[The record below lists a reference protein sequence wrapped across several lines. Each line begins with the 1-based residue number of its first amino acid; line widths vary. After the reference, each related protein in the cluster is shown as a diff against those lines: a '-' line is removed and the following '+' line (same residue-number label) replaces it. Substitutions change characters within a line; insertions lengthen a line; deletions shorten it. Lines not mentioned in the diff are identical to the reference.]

1 MRGWRV
7 VGFSYADKGELQ
19 PKGTRALRGWAGS
32 GAGGQCCL
40 RAETRGTGTSVS
52 CPSSPRASPGAD
64 VPPRPLSRQEAACFR
79 LMARD
84 EFTFE
89 EARIWTNMGQ
99 VLSGAGSAASAQ
111 NSGVVFFTGSL
122 QGYLYFSE
130 QHDATQTGQ
139 EPSPSHADFKGRKTS
154 SWAAGPCS
162 AGGPWAHRRCGVW
175 AGVPPWAGYLPHA
188 VAMGPSEAAHTPP
201 PPPPLAIITPVTG
214 ASPFLLGWVSLSGS
228 RNTWTLT
235 GCPGESSCGA
245 LIQPG

>member
-7 VGFSYADKGELQ
+7 VGLSYADKGELQ

-40 RAETRGTGTSVS
+40 HAETRGTGTSVS

-64 VPPRPLSRQEAACFR
+64 VPPPLYAALEPWSRQEAACFR
-79 LMARD
+79 LMARG

-89 EARIWTNMGQ
+89 EPRIWTNVGQ

-111 NSGVVFFTGSL
+111 NSGVFFFTGSL
-122 QGYLYFSE
+122 RGYLCFPK
-130 QHDATQTGQ
+130 QRDATQTGQ
-139 EPSPSHADFKGRKTS
+139 EPSPSHAAFKGRKTS

-162 AGGPWAHRRCGVW
+162 AGGPRAHRRCGVW

-188 VAMGPSEAAHTPP
+188 VAMGPSEAA
-201 PPPPLAIITPVTG
+201 PPPL
-214 ASPFLLGWVSLSGS
+214 SLH
-228 RNTWTLT
+228 
-235 GCPGESSCGA
+235 
-245 LIQPG
+245 Q

>member
-1 MRGWRV
+1 MATQLGIVALSGEVEGDVVPLPPRALIPLCLLSLSPPRSYFERHDVQLWHVLEGDAQMRGWRV

-122 QGYLYFSE
+122 QGYLYFS
-130 QHDATQTGQ
+130 
-139 EPSPSHADFKGRKTS
+139 
-154 SWAAGPCS
+154 
-162 AGGPWAHRRCGVW
+162 
-175 AGVPPWAGYLPHA
+175 
-188 VAMGPSEAAHTPP
+188 
-201 PPPPLAIITPVTG
+201 
-214 ASPFLLGWVSLSGS
+214 
-228 RNTWTLT
+228 
-235 GCPGESSCGA
+235 
-245 LIQPG
+245 